1 MPSAVGSTLCD
12 LLVYL
17 ESRLSLT
24 LILRKAD
31 SRSDHILR
39 KLNKTT
45 IKYDSIVHA
54 KFFLS
59 ERLALFTSANLL
71 YSSLYV
77 NHEHVQLCGHSFG
90 SANQAFKSL
99 AQR

>member
-1 MPSAVGSTLCD
+1 MPSSVGSTLCD

-24 LILRKAD
+24 LILREAD
-31 SRSDHILR
+31 SRSNYILR
-39 KLNKTT
+39 QLKNTT
-45 IKYDSIVHA
+45 IIYDSIVHA

-71 YSSLYV
+71 HKSFYV

-90 SANQAFKSL
+90 NADAAYKRLAN
-99 AQR
+99 R